1 MRGVGDGM
9 GRLWSRDSE
18 VANEISGGGYVLGM
32 IVVARWMPVEVRY
45 ATRGLE
51 ILAR

>member
-1 MRGVGDGM
+1 M

-32 IVVARWMPVEVRY
+32 VVGARWMPVEVRC